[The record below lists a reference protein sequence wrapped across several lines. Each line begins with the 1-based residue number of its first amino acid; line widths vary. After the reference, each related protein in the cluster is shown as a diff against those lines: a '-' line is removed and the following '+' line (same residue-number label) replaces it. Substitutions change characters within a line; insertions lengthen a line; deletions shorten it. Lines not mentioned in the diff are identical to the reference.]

1 MLIEILIKKQF
12 KGLMMS
18 SDEPIIVETKGE
30 ALVKHCPLCGAELI
44 KPALTNHWLED
55 QNCQK
60 IFQVRV
66 PPTVLKTGE

>member
-1 MLIEILIKKQF
+1 M
-12 KGLMMS
+12 
-18 SDEPIIVETKGE
+18 SDEPETIQPKGE
-30 ALVKHCPLCGAELI
+30 SLVKHCPLCGAELI